1 MAAPVPPI
9 EPLAGAAAM
18 IAATRA
24 VSRLLALPFDAARA
38 QYGTAVQ
45 WGLAPRSM
53 LASRDVEH
61 ALVALEKLT
70 LGPLAR
76 AC

>member
-1 MAAPVPPI
+1 MRPTVLAAPPD
-9 EPLAGAAAM
+9 GAAA
-18 IAATRA
+18 ARATA
-24 VSRLLALPFDAARA
+24 HAMSTLLALPFDAARA

-53 LASRDVEH
+53 LAARDVEQ
-61 ALVALEKLT
+61 ALAALEKLT

-76 AC
+76 TC

>member
-1 MAAPVPPI
+1 MRPTPLAAPPD
-9 EPLAGAAAM
+9 GAAVARAAAHAM
-18 IAATRA
+18 ST
-24 VSRLLALPFDAARA
+24 LLALPFDAARA

-53 LASRDVEH
+53 LAARDVENT
-61 ALVALEKLT
+61 LSALEKLT

>member
-1 MAAPVPPI
+1 MVTSAPTRPPAGPAAMMAA
-9 EPLAGAAAM
+9 
-18 IAATRA
+18 THA
-24 VSRLLALPFDAARA
+24 VSTLLALPFDAARA
-38 QYGTAVQ
+38 HYGAAVQ

-53 LASRDVEH
+53 LASRDFEH
-61 ALVALEKLT
+61 TLVALEKLT

>member
-1 MAAPVPPI
+1 MMGKPVPINP
-9 EPLAGAAAM
+9 PAGPAAVM
-18 IAATRA
+18 AATRA
-24 VSRLLALPFDAARA
+24 VSTLLALPFDAARA
-38 QYGTAVQ
+38 QYGAAVQ
-45 WGLAPRSM
+45 WGWAPRSM

-61 ALVALEKLT
+61 TLVALEKLT

>member
-1 MAAPVPPI
+1 MPAPMRPANP
-9 EPLAGAAAM
+9 AAAAA
-18 IAATRA
+18 AATRA
-24 VSRLLALPFDAARA
+24 LSGLLALPFDAARA

-53 LASRDVEH
+53 LAARDVENT
-61 ALVALEKLT
+61 LSALEKLT